1 MPHVSRFPLKNEVKR
16 EITKSL
22 WWILAKFGKQEEIE
36 RFLGELLTPTE
47 KTMLAKRLAI
57 AAMLTKGYSYK
68 DIGDV
73 LKVSPTTVLNIKNW
87 LERGGEGYKMAIKK
101 LAEREVMDNFWKEV
115 GEILKWMA
123 GPGKLVRRG
132 KQY

>member
-1 MPHVSRFPLKNEVKR
+1 MPHVSRFPLKDQIKK
-16 EITKSL
+16 EITQSL
-22 WWILAKFGKQEEIE
+22 WWILAKFSTQNEIE

-47 KTMLAKRLAI
+47 KTMIAKRLAI

-73 LKVSPTTVLNIKNW
+73 LKVSPTTILNIRNW
-87 LERGGEGYKMAIKK
+87 LERGGEGYKTAIKK
-101 LAEREVMDNFWKEV
+101 LAEKEVMDNFWQEV

-123 GPGKLVRRG
+123 GPGKLVNR
-132 KQY
+132 

>member
-1 MPHVSRFPLKNEVKR
+1 
-16 EITKSL
+16 
-22 WWILAKFGKQEEIE
+22 
-36 RFLGELLTPTE
+36 
-47 KTMLAKRLAI
+47 MLAKRLAI

-123 GPGKLVRRG
+123 GPGKLVRR
-132 KQY
+132 